1 MKKIE
6 DLTIEELREIVSA
19 VQEILY
25 LDITYSEEPGEDV
38 EAWNPHKEWEIEALE
53 AIAFQLRAHGLEPEE
68 EPERA
73 EKNDRA

>member
-6 DLTIEELREIVSA
+6 DLTTEELREILSA

-25 LDITYSEEPGEDV
+25 LDITYSEGLGEDV
-38 EAWNPHKEWEIEALE
+38 EAWNPHKEWEIETLD

-68 EPERA
+68 ELERA
-73 EKNDRA
+73 EKNDKA

>member
-1 MKKIE
+1 MKKVE
-6 DLTIEELREIVSA
+6 DLTVDELREIVGA

-25 LDITYSEEPGEDV
+25 LDITYSKGPGEDI
-38 EAWNPHKEWEIEALE
+38 EMWNQNKEWEIENLE

-68 EPERA
+68 QPEGA